1 MNYIIAIEDTID
13 KTERILPKALY
24 GYKPIEGTEP
34 GIDYQKYTGG
44 FCVVY
49 PLACPG
55 KPKKCI
61 RLWHEKYNIDLVKK
75 LADLLKE
82 LHNSGADFIIGYD
95 YYDEGLKLDND
106 NGEVIPAVV
115 MDWIEGDTL
124 IDYIKKNCVNSMAI
138 KRVANEFYNM
148 ISFLHREGLAHG
160 DLSCDNIM
168 VKPNGKLVLIDYDSF
183 YAPTL
188 PQDIKQTIKGTPGYQ
203 HPERQKSL
211 YLSKDMD
218 NFSQQVIY
226 LSLIAIAQ
234 DSSLV
239 DEKRCLV
246 ADKKMFFEGKDFKDD
261 NTFVSSE
268 GYKAIA
274 SIDNSEV
281 KNRLE
286 ELRKA
291 VNSKLSD
298 VRSIVEFSM
307 RPQPTEQRGTDTSS
321 PTGTSTPTGIP
332 NPTPN
337 PARPRPIQTPPIVTP
352 WYKQWYTWVGAAILM
367 AFLYFT
373 FGKSDSNKNTG
384 EPVKTE
390 VNVLTAIGRLEG
402 NYTLREKNAGVLVN
416 GIRTAA
422 IKKTSDT
429 QARILVVSEYGP
441 EIYEFSLD
449 ASGSIESEQLGKGE
463 ITYNEKLDKIT
474 LTFKQGER
482 ICEFTK

>member
-1 MNYIIAIEDTID
+1 MNYILAIEDTID
-13 KTERILPKALY
+13 KAERILPKVLY

-49 PLACPG
+49 PLSSPG

-95 YYDEGLKLDND
+95 YYDEGLKLDN
-106 NGEVIPAVV
+106 GEVIPAVV

-124 IDYIKKNCVNSMAI
+124 IDYIKKNCANSMAI

-148 ISFLHREGLAHG
+148 ISFLHREGMAHG

-183 YAPTL
+183 YAPSL

-261 NTFVSSE
+261 NAFVSSE

-281 KNRLE
+281 KGRLE

-291 VNSKLSD
+291 VNCKLSD
-298 VRSIVEFSM
+298 VRSIVEFST

-332 NPTPN
+332 NPTPD
-337 PARPRPIQTPPIVTP
+337 PARPRPIQTPPTVTP

-373 FGKSDSNKNTG
+373 FVKDDNNNDNGS
-384 EPVKTE
+384 VAKTE
-390 VNVLTAIGRLEG
+390 LNASAAIGRIEG

-416 GIRTAA
+416 GIRTAT
-422 IKKTSDT
+422 IKKTSET
-429 QARILVVSEYGP
+429 QAKILVVTEYGP
-441 EIYEFSLD
+441 ELYEFTLN
-449 ASGSIESEQLGKGE
+449 ANGSVESEQLGKGE
-463 ITYNEKLDKIT
+463 ISYNEKLDKIT
-474 LTFKQGER
+474 LTFKQGEG

>member
-13 KTERILPKALY
+13 KTERILPKVLY

-268 GYKAIA
+268 GYKALALIN
-274 SIDNSEV
+274 DSEV
-281 KNRLE
+281 QSRLA

-291 VNSKLSD
+291 VNGKLSD
-298 VRSIVEFSM
+298 VRSIVEFN
-307 RPQPTEQRGTDTSS
+307 PHSS
-321 PTGTSTPTGIP
+321 TGQDP
-332 NPTPN
+332 NP
-337 PARPRPIQTPPIVTP
+337 PAPRPIPPAQTVQTETP
-352 WYKQWYTWVGAAILM
+352 WYKQWYTWAGAAILM

-373 FGKSDSNKNTG
+373 FGKSDSNKNVG
-384 EPVKTE
+384 EPAQTE
-390 VNVLTAIGRLEG
+390 VNLSTAISRLEG

-422 IKKTSDT
+422 IKKTSET

-441 EIYEFSLD
+441 EIYEFTLD

-482 ICEFTK
+482 ICELTK

>member
-1 MNYIIAIEDTID
+1 MNYILAIEDTID
-13 KTERILPKALY
+13 KAERILPKVLY

-49 PLACPG
+49 PLSSPG

-106 NGEVIPAVV
+106 EVIPAVV

-124 IDYIKKNCVNSMAI
+124 IDYIKKNCANSMAI

-148 ISFLHREGLAHG
+148 ISFLHREGMAHG

-183 YAPTL
+183 YAPSL

-234 DSSLV
+234 DSQLV

-246 ADKKMFFEGKDFKDD
+246 ADKKMFFEGKDFKND
-261 NTFVSSE
+261 NAFVSSE

-274 SIDNSEV
+274 SIDNREV
-281 KNRLE
+281 KSRLD

-291 VNSKLSD
+291 VNGKLSN
-298 VRSIVEFSM
+298 VRSIVEFNQYPLPSNSTRTDVSKIGTLTTNSTSNRV
-307 RPQPTEQRGTDTSS
+307 RPQP
-321 PTGTSTPTGIP
+321 
-332 NPTPN
+332 
-337 PARPRPIQTPPIVTP
+337 IQMAPKETP
-352 WYKQWYTWVGAAILM
+352 WYKQWYTWLSVTIFAGL
-367 AFLYFT
+367 LYLVLIN
-373 FGKSDSNKNTG
+373 SDNNINNNTTQ
-384 EPVKTE
+384 TE
-390 VNVLTAIGRLEG
+390 INITTAINHIEG
-402 NYTLREKNAGVLVN
+402 NYSLRETYTEETANN
-416 GIRTAA
+416 IRTAT
-422 IKKTSDT
+422 IKKISET
-429 QARILVVSEYGP
+429 QAKILVITEYGP
-441 EIYEFSLD
+441 ELYDFILNTD
-449 ASGSIESEQLGKGE
+449 GSITSEQLGEGV
-463 ITYNEKLDKIT
+463 ITYNVKIDKIT
-474 LTFKQGER
+474 LTFKKGER
-482 ICEFTK
+482 ICKFTK